1 MLSTEESVLN
11 LYAGTPFDLA
21 GGPVLLGDGNGFGV
35 GGASRDVPKG
45 LEAGN
50 VKPPGAALDFPSIG
64 SDTVLWDST
73 AIGAPNIG
81 AVTFKG
87 LD

>member
-1 MLSTEESVLN
+1 MNMLSTEEPVMN

-45 LEAGN
+45 LDAGK
-50 VKPPGAALDFPSIG
+50 VKPPGAALNFPSIA
-64 SDTVLWDST
+64 SDTV
-73 AIGAPNIG
+73 
-81 AVTFKG
+81 F
-87 LD
+87 